1 MQRKADN
8 TDSKT
13 PPMFDWRPRS
23 VEVVNKRAVLVGTL
37 IFTVLVAISVFWKLY
52 PAADTK
58 ANLKEFQFSVDEP
71 VVEKFELSDPK
82 RDLIL
87 EQPEELADET
97 ELDERPDIRM
107 TITETDVVMTEE
119 FVQTQNIEV
128 DTPEISLDATE
139 VDIDAPEEITEES
152 PNVAFAL
159 NPIAATVSTPADIF
173 KYKNPVPAPD
183 KAVELHWINRAP
195 KPSRNV
201 KALPKTFGRQDATPA
216 IGKLG
221 PTNMA
226 LFGTGDFFRT
236 MTRFG
241 GVKAKASVDGAL
253 AWLARHQE
261 PDGHWDAK
269 KYGGA
274 ANADVGVTGL
284 AVLALMGGGNTTRK
298 GEYRRNVLRGLQ
310 ALIRMQNKAGLVASK
325 SKGNLYNH
333 AIATIALCEAY
344 GRARDERVGLAARL
358 SVDFLAK
365 AVNPDGGWRYTPNCG
380 ESDMSVTAWCIQ
392 AFKTAKLARIKFD
405 HALYSRSLSYVD
417 SVTHDGASSDSSG
430 AVGYMFSQQ
439 QSGSDGHPALTAAG
453 VLVRQFSG
461 TGVKSHLLVKGAAL
475 MRKQAP
481 SWKSQDFYLWYYATY
496 AMHNMGG
503 ENRVWWN
510 RRVRDVLVE
519 NQCKTGDNEGSWDYE
534 QAKWGKRAGRVYTTA
549 LGALCLEVYYRY
561 SAAMNSFGVAPD
573 LDDLFLQ

>member
-1 MQRKADN
+1 MQHNGDN
-8 TDSKT
+8 TENT
-13 PPMFDWRPRS
+13 NPPVFDWRPRS
-23 VEVVNKRAVLVGTL
+23 VEVVNKRAVLVGML
-37 IFTVLVAISVFWKLY
+37 IFAMLVAIAVFWKLY
-52 PAADTK
+52 PVSDTK
-58 ANLKEFQFSVDEP
+58 AKLKDFQFSVDEP

-97 ELDERPDIRM
+97 DIDERPDIRM
-107 TITETDVVMTEE
+107 TVTDTDVVITEE
-119 FVQTQNIEV
+119 FVQTKNIEV
-128 DTPEISLDATE
+128 DTPEISLDAAE

-152 PNVAFAL
+152 PDVAFAL
-159 NPIAATVSTPADIF
+159 NPIAATVATPSDIF
-173 KYKNPVPAPD
+173 KYEKPTPAPE

-195 KPSRNV
+195 KPSRDV
-201 KALPKTFGRQDATPA
+201 KALPRTFGRQDAVPA

-221 PTNMA
+221 PANLA

-261 PDGHWDAK
+261 PEGHWDAK

-274 ANADVGVTGL
+274 ENADVGVTGL
-284 AVLALMGGGNTTRK
+284 ATLALMGGGNTTRK
-298 GEYRRNVLRGLQ
+298 GEYRRNVLRCLQ
-310 ALIRMQNKAGLVASK
+310 ALIRMQNKSGCIASGK

-333 AIATIALCEAY
+333 SIATIALCEAY
-344 GRARDERVGLAARL
+344 GRARDERVGMAARL
-358 SVDFLAK
+358 AVNFLGK

-380 ESDMSVTAWCIQ
+380 QSDMSVTAWCIQ
-392 AFKTAKLARIKFD
+392 ALKTAKLARIKFD
-405 HALYSRSLSYVD
+405 HALYSRSLSFVD
-417 SVTHDGASSDSSG
+417 SVTDRGASSESSG
-430 AVGYMFSQQ
+430 AVGYMFSDEV
-439 QSGSDGHPALTAAG
+439 GGGHPALTAAA

-475 MRKQAP
+475 TRKQAP
-481 SWKSQDFYLWYYATY
+481 SWKRQDFYLWYYATY

-510 RRVRDVLVE
+510 RRIRDVLVE

-534 QAKWGKRAGRVYTTA
+534 SARWGKRAGRVYTTA